1 MDVKKV
7 VQMVVA
13 LVALMVGKKVVD
25 LVETSE
31 QLRAYRMVALKVVS
45 TVV

>member
-1 MDVKKV
+1 MDEKKV
-7 VQMVVA
+7 VQLVVA
-13 LVALMVGKKVVD
+13 LVGLMVGKKVVD

-31 QLRAYRMVALKVVS
+31 QLRAYQMVALKVVS